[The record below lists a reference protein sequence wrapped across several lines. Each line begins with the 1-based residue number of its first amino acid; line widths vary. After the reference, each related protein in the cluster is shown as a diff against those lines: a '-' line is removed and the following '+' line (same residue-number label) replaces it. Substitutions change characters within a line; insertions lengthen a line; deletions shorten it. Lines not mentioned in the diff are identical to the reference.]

1 MTVIVLT
8 ILTPHA
14 AAITTLHATQA
25 GARLALVEWVQNIW
39 TAGVLGCDIN
49 SFPTTNAMVEHFFEF
64 LSEDYQYDLSY
75 KRVHGLKAGEQP
87 ELGPGEI
94 FFYPKEVEATIY
106 ALEHTRFAEMAH
118 SLGSGP
124 ATCHR
129 VALEIIKK
137 LRD

>member
-1 MTVIVLT
+1 MTVLVLT
-8 ILTPHA
+8 IWSPGA
-14 AAITTLHATQA
+14 EVTTSLHATQA
-25 GARLALVEWVQNIW
+25 GAFQTLVEWVENIW
-39 TAGVLGCDIN
+39 TAGAVGCDRN
-49 SFPTTNAMVEHFFEF
+49 SFDTTSKMVEHFFKAM
-64 LSEDYQYDLSY
+64 SEDCQYDMSY

-87 ELGPGEI
+87 ELAPDEI
-94 FFYPKEVEATIY
+94 LFYPKEVEATIY

-137 LRD
+137 LKA